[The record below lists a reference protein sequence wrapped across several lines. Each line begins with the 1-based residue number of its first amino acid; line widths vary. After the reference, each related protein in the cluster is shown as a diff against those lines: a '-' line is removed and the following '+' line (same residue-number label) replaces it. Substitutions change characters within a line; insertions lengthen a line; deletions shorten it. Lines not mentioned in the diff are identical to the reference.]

1 MVVQDISTDVQWIE
15 VVETLEELNLTT
27 NIYAEIKRRLVER
40 GVKPEE
46 IAFIHDARTP
56 EQRAA
61 MFEAVNE
68 GRIRVLI
75 GSTEKMGT
83 GMNAQ
88 ERLIALHHLDAP
100 WRPTDIEQRR
110 GRMLRQG
117 NKHPEVFEFAEV
129 TSGSFDGY
137 VWQTLENKA
146 QFIAQFMR
154 GTVAGRE
161 TEDISE
167 TVLTFSEIKALAS
180 GNPRVV
186 EKVVMDSEIAR
197 LGYLRSAWLDNRLA
211 MQRRAKL
218 LSAEKERLEVS
229 IAIYT
234 AALQTRSAHGSIF
247 VIRLP
252 AQAGLQNNDYAE
264 REAAGRQV
272 RRLVSQATY
281 SILKNKSGKEVIG
294 SYKGFDL
301 VVTVSYNAFKGEP
314 VPSLLVDIGE
324 GALPVHVGE
333 SDLGIIQ
340 SIEAQVRS
348 LDDKLAGVEKAV
360 RQAENNLTSI
370 QVELDRSWEYGDKY
384 LELKRQVEIL
394 NAELQESEVETPEIS
409 FERRAE
415 TEQSDDIDAVIR
427 RIEALHADPAVL
439 ARFELDLSDTPLEI
453 SPEALAGLADEIAK
467 KQLHLAFGQAVLQ
480 SQQASWEEWIERH
493 GGVVA
498 VKPRRAVVK
507 TPKSQLS
514 MF

>member
-1 MVVQDISTDVQWIE
+1 MTVQDVSTDIRWIE
-15 VVETLEELNLTT
+15 VETEEELSLTT
-27 NIYAEIKRRLVER
+27 NVYAEIKKRLVER
-40 GVKPEE
+40 GVRPEE
-46 IAFIHDARTP
+46 IAFIHDARKP

-180 GNPRVV
+180 GNPRVI

-197 LGYLRSAWLDNRLA
+197 LGYLRSAWLENRLT
-211 MQRRAKL
+211 MQRRAKGL
-218 LSAEKERLEVS
+218 IAENERLEKSVE
-229 IAIYT
+229 IYT
-234 AALQTRSAHGSIF
+234 VALQTRATNNTSNF
-247 VIRLP
+247 TIRLP
-252 AQAGLQNNDYAE
+252 AQAGLQYNDYVE
-264 REAAGRQV
+264 REPAGRQV
-272 RRLVSQATY
+272 RRLVSQAAY
-281 SILKNKSGKEVIG
+281 GILKDKSDKEVIG
-294 SYKGFDL
+294 EYKGFGL
-301 VVTVSYNAFKGEP
+301 VVTVAYSAFKGEP
-314 VPSLLVDIGE
+314 VPHLFVDFG
-324 GALPVHVGE
+324 GGRLPVHLGE

-360 RQAENNLTSI
+360 R
-370 QVELDRSWEYGDKY
+370 
-384 LELKRQVEIL
+384 
-394 NAELQESEVETPEIS
+394 
-409 FERRAE
+409 
-415 TEQSDDIDAVIR
+415 
-427 RIEALHADPAVL
+427 
-439 ARFELDLSDTPLEI
+439 
-453 SPEALAGLADEIAK
+453 
-467 KQLHLAFGQAVLQ
+467 
-480 SQQASWEEWIERH
+480 
-493 GGVVA
+493 
-498 VKPRRAVVK
+498 
-507 TPKSQLS
+507 
-514 MF
+514 